1 MRLKNGVEFLSTFEV
16 NIFYCSLL
24 YTKIPLEKCQLG
36 QSVVELNIVDSE
48 RDSLTRRAQSDVLS
62 SEKVFT

>member
-1 MRLKNGVEFLSTFEV
+1 MPVEKS
-16 NIFYCSLL
+16 
-24 YTKIPLEKCQLG
+24 QLG

-48 RDSLTRRAQSDVLS
+48 HDSLTRRAQSDVLS